1 MDVPHTDH
9 QRVGEPG
16 VADIIS
22 VATMLKA
29 AGVDDL
35 DAECM
40 VLKKQKKNAFFNIY
54 FLFICMIADYISPKN
69 DSHRESFRY
78 AGAVFVVYMV
88 YSNTETYE

>member
-1 MDVPHTDH
+1 MEVPHTDH

-40 VLKKQKKNAFFNIY
+40 VLKKKQKKMHF
-54 FLFICMIADYISPKN
+54 
-69 DSHRESFRY
+69 
-78 AGAVFVVYMV
+78 
-88 YSNTETYE
+88 